1 MKHETIPQNIIFFY
15 MIHVYN
21 LKLNNKEIII
31 KINHATVKQELP
43 RHLYICNSKAL
54 IEHTKYAR
62 QCCIDTNIDI
72 ISNKSGRRLLN
83 QL

>member
-1 MKHETIPQNIIFFY
+1 MKLFHKTLFFFY
-15 MIHVYN
+15 MIHEYN

-54 IEHTKYAR
+54 IEH
-62 QCCIDTNIDI
+62 
-72 ISNKSGRRLLN
+72 NKICTTVLH
-83 QL
+83 